1 MNISPTGIAF
11 IKNEERFRSKPY
23 LDSVG
28 VPTIGYG
35 TTYYEN
41 GKKVTLKD
49 PAITIQK
56 ASELLAYQI
65 AKEYAPAVTKAIKV
79 PLTQNQFDAL
89 VSFAYNVGTTNNG
102 MAGSTLVKKINAG
115 IKDRATIEYWFGVW
129 CKGTVKGKKVVLP
142 GLVAR
147 REREANLFLK

>member
-1 MNISPTGIAF
+1 MNISANGIAF
-11 IKNEERFRSKPY
+11 IKNEEQFRSKPY

-35 TTYYEN
+35 STVYEN
-41 GKKVTLKD
+41 GKAVTLKD
-49 PAITIQK
+49 APITEK
-56 ASELLAYQI
+56 RATELLIHKLSTRYL
-65 AKEYAPAVTKAIKV
+65 PAVNKGLKV
-79 PLTQNQFDAL
+79 AVNQNQFDAL
-89 VSFAYNVGTTNNG
+89 ASFIYNVGPGGTD
-102 MAGSTLVKKINAG
+102 STLFRNINAG

-147 REREANLFLK
+147 RAREANLFLK

>member
-1 MNISPTGIAF
+1 MNISSNGIAF
-11 IKNEERFRSKPY
+11 IKNEEKFRSKPY
-23 LDSVG
+23 LDSVKA
-28 VPTIGYG
+28 PTIGYG

-41 GKKVTLKD
+41 GKRVTLKD
-49 PAITIQK
+49 PAITIQR

-65 AKEYAPAVTKAIKV
+65 GKEYSPAVTKAIKV

-89 VSFAYNVGTTNNG
+89 VSFAYNVGTSNNG
-102 MAGSTLVKKINAG
+102 MAGSTLVKRINAG

-129 CKGTVKGKKVVLP
+129 NKGTIDGEKVVLA

-147 REREANLFLK
+147 RKREANLFLK